1 MGKGLIAHC
10 ECGFEAETEIG
21 GTVRNH
27 RTTCNFPCLCK
38 RCNGMVTA
46 NLFARPP
53 LCPDCGSTDI
63 VPYDQPELIGT
74 RGTVTVASWWMQH
87 ELGRDL
93 VLTDGLYR
101 CPKCEGMSLRFVV
114 SVLFD

>member
-1 MGKGLIAHC
+1 MGTGLSASC
-10 ECGFEAETEIG
+10 ACGFEAKTAVG
-21 GTVRNH
+21 GARSNY

-46 NLFARPP
+46 NLIATPP
-53 LCPDCGSTDI
+53 VCPDCGSTDV

-74 RGTVTVASWWMQH
+74 RGTVTVASCWMQH

-101 CPKCEGMSLRFVV
+101 CPKCEGMSLRFVAYM
-114 SVLFD
+114 LFD